1 MLFEADLVTY
11 HGLYKTIQTEKLNIP
26 AIDGRRTILSNHMP
40 IMVPI
45 ELGVIETVNNGV
57 LSHYAVSDGMVYFEN
72 NKATVVCDVI
82 EDLADVDVD
91 YYENRIKDANEKL
104 SIARTDGDI
113 KKASIQLARA
123 TNIINAAKKV
133 RH

>member
-1 MLFEADLVTY
+1 MLFEADLVTC